1 MMLYLSNQ
9 TCFLFDPDFSLCL
22 LLKEHLRVLEKEKSL
37 FPLKLVLTY
46 LICSSSLTKFELKQ
60 TLDRYMA
67 KNVLY
72 WKTKA
77 SFFYNPS
84 LCGELNPVH
93 LALLNYTCLSKYL
106 ITWLTFA
113 VVFTQYNRCARAT
126 FITWKR
132 MLDLLWVLC

>member
-9 TCFLFDPDFSLCL
+9 KPFFIWPWFSPLLSAQGTFESLRKKKTHCFPWSQL
-22 LLKEHLRVLEKEKSL
+22 LR
-37 FPLKLVLTY
+37 T
-46 LICSSSLTKFELKQ
+46 CSSSLTKFELKQ

-67 KNVLY
+67 KNVLH

-84 LCGELNPVH
+84 LCWELNPVH

>member
-9 TCFLFDPDFSLCL
+9 TCFLFDPDFPLCL
-22 LLKEHLRVLEKEKSL
+22 LLKEHLRVLEKRKVTVSFEASPYVPNM
-37 FPLKLVLTY
+37 F
-46 LICSSSLTKFELKQ
+46 KFINKVWTE
-60 TLDRYMA
+60 TNSYRYMA

-72 WKTKA
+72 WKIKA

-84 LCGELNPVH
+84 LCWELNPVH